1 MPAFWVLLLG
11 APKRLALLCL
21 PLVSQLALQR
31 QRQYEAKIFK
41 FDFSG
46 MTNHSNVASNVLI
59 FKKGLEFS
67 TKTLGI
73 VKIHTY
79 KFFLIYF
86 GS

>member
-1 MPAFWVLLLG
+1 MLQLIYELRKNWRGRVDGTGREKSKVLQEV
-11 APKRLALLCL
+11 LADL
-21 PLVSQLALQR
+21 
-31 QRQYEAKIFK
+31 KIFK